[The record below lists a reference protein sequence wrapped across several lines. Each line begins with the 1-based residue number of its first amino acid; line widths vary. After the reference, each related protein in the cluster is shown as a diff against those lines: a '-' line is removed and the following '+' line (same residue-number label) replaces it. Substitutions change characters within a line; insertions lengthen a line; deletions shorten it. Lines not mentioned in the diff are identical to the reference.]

1 MTEPW
6 MSSPAGE
13 AVHLVRDEPLEG
25 AILRAGRPVYGD
37 HAPLARVGAGR
48 RGQAVAG

>member
-1 MTEPW
+1 
-6 MSSPAGE
+6 MSSLAGE

-25 AILRAGRPVYGD
+25 AISRAGRPVYGD
-37 HAPLARVGAGR
+37 HGPHDHGPLARVGAGR